1 MDKKQKEIKF
11 KPGETP
17 TPLRKMEDPSLWHVL
32 PSRDSR
38 RKSEQPMAPP
48 PSKKKRVVLDEDQY
62 VETLGKVI
70 ERDYFPDLDKYRTH
84 LEVRSGIHA

>member
-1 MDKKQKEIKF
+1 MNKKPKDIKF
-11 KPGETP
+11 NHGETP

-32 PSRDSR
+32 PSRDER
-38 RKSEQPMAPP
+38 RKPNKPMAPP
-48 PSKKKRVVLDEDQY
+48 PPKKKRIVLDEDQY

-84 LEVRSGIHA
+84 LEVRVEFYV